1 MSHSA
6 AEAPWYDDVD
16 VPTLVTVGIVGGAIT
31 VATLFACLG
40 VYNLFKTFDNR
51 AKAAEVEQSE
61 SSQRLQAQA
70 EDLTRYA
77 IVDAAKNQYQVPISD
92 AMQSVVKQYEKP
104 LER

>member
-6 AEAPWYDDVD
+6 ADSPWYDDVD

-40 VYNLFKTFDNR
+40 VYNLYKGYDIR
-51 AKAAEVEQSE
+51 AKAAAFDESE
-61 SSQRLQAQA
+61 SSVRLQVQEEA
-70 EDLTRYA
+70 LTRYA
-77 IVDAAKNQYQVPISD
+77 VVDAAKNQYQVPITE
-92 AMQSVVKQYEKP
+92 AMRSVVDEYERP

>member
-6 AEAPWYDDVD
+6 AESPWYDDVD

-40 VYNLFKTFDNR
+40 VYNLYKTFDMR
-51 AKAAEVEQSE
+51 AKAEAFDQSE
-61 SSQRLQAQA
+61 SSERLQVQA
-70 EDLTRYA
+70 EALTRYA

-92 AMQSVVKQYEKP
+92 AMRTVVEEYERP